1 MGADWPDGGASS
13 ALQAVTASSASD
25 VYELARTVLS
35 RIAHPV
41 AIVGAAHAGER
52 SCATGTTMYVSL
64 SPAMIA
70 IAEHPGSRTT
80 RLIRESGE
88 FSVSLLR
95 VSQQDIA
102 AAAGRSAAGPDKFAT
117 LGIRVVEAPEGLH
130 APGVDGSVAILWC
143 RVAKTIDTGDHQL
156 FVGEIVAHRVDE
168 DRGDPLLRYRRRYFR
183 LGDSTSDE
191 SPEGYPT

>member
-1 MGADWPDGGASS
+1 MTTR
-13 ALQAVTASSASD
+13 TAAD

-41 AIVGAAHAGER
+41 AIIGAAHGGER

-64 SPAMIA
+64 SPAMVA
-70 IAEHPGSRTT
+70 IAEHPGSRTA

-88 FSVSLLR
+88 FSVSLLHD
-95 VSQQDIA
+95 SQQDIA
-102 AAAGRSAAGPDKFAT
+102 VAAGKSAAGPDKFAT
-117 LGIRVVEAPEGLH
+117 LKIRAIEAPDGLH

-143 RVAKTIDTGDHQL
+143 RVARTIETGDHQL

-168 DRGDPLLRYRRRYFR
+168 RRWDPLLRYRRRYVR
-183 LGDSTSDE
+183 LGHWTSDE
-191 SPEGYPT
+191 APEGYPT